1 MKKAYKITFLTVH
14 GAKLEREVL
23 APSRLIALAIAKD
36 ARKKNPLILKTLS
49 VLEI

>member
-23 APSRLIALAIAKD
+23 APSRFVALAIAKET
-36 ARKKNPLILKTLS
+36 REKTPLILKTLS
-49 VLEI
+49 VQEI